1 MASKKGTETPAQAHC
16 VASVGDVAA
25 EQSGCGMTA
34 DAVVGLSS
42 EQPPVARYDLRVF
55 QALRRIIRAVDIH
68 SRKLS
73 VAHKV
78 TGPQLAC
85 LLAVNEREPATASAV
100 AREVH
105 LSASTVVGILDRLEA
120 KSLVRRERSATDRRV
135 VHVWLTDAGREL
147 VACAPS
153 PLQDRLAEAM
163 DELPEEELAAMAES
177 LERIVDMMEIH
188 HIDAAPI
195 LATGPIVPPKAAST
209 AGSPPGTDNPRGETP
224 SQDEASPTRIN
235 PEESE
240 DTSKD

>member
-1 MASKKGTETPAQAHC
+1 MQARL
-16 VASVGDVAA
+16 VKTVEGGAA
-25 EQSGCGMTA
+25 EESACGIAA
-34 DAVVGLSS
+34 DATVGLSSAPAS
-42 EQPPVARYDLRVF
+42 EQPPVVRYDLRVF
-55 QALRRIIRAVDIH
+55 RALRRIIRAVDIH
-68 SRKLS
+68 SRNLS
-73 VAHKV
+73 VAHKI
-78 TGPQLAC
+78 TGPQLVC

>member
-1 MASKKGTETPAQAHC
+1 MASEKGTETLAQIHC
-16 VASVGDVAA
+16 VAPVGDAAA
-25 EQSGCGMTA
+25 EQYGCGMTA
-34 DAVVGLSS
+34 DAIVGLSSALSS
-42 EQPPVARYDLRVF
+42 EQPPFVRYDLRVF

-73 VAHKV
+73 VAHKI

-147 VACAPS
+147 IACAPS

-163 DELPEEELAAMAES
+163 DKLPEDELAAMAES
-177 LERIVDMMEIH
+177 LERIVEIMEIR

-195 LATGPIVPPKAAST
+195 LETGPIVPPNAAGT
-209 AGSPPGTDNPRGETP
+209 ADALPNAENPVRKTARQE
-224 SQDEASPTRIN
+224 EILPTRTN
-235 PEESE
+235 PEE
-240 DTSKD
+240 TL